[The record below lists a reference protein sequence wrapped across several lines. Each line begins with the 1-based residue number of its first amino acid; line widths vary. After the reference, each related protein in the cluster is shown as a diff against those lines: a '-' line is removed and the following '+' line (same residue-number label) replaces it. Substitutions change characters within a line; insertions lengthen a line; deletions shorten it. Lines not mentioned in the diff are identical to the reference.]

1 MGMLSSLLFF
11 NAGLWPSRAA
21 DRLEVEIDDVVLPV
35 KVSDLG
41 TWVRSEGKS
50 RSELNT
56 WLMLLD
62 EDSRAGLMR
71 LLEAPVLTRR
81 SLGQQILRSWAAG
94 PLLDALRELIRVE
107 GSRPVSSEEVLATLE
122 SLLHRQKSVST
133 LDLLEALPSERL
145 RLDLDA
151 LVLAAA
157 RWRRQM
163 ERHQRLT
170 SNLASSRSVSRPLDQ
185 QIQPRLDR
193 ATSRYPTSARPTS
206 ASSMNTLQLHAAH
219 RPEGLGVQRWMPPH
233 RPEASKGVWVLLMPG
248 LGGDPEHF
256 HWLARALAEEGW
268 PVAVLEHPG
277 SDAAAVQALLEG
289 RQPFLGAKALRQR
302 VQDMDVVIRS
312 QRSGAL
318 DIPGERVV
326 LIGHSL
332 GALTAL
338 LATGITPMDGLS
350 DRCSEALED
359 LPLTNL
365 SVLLQCELAAAGVLK
380 SPQPVPSVQAVVG
393 LNSFGSLIWPSSRAV
408 SISQPLLLMGGT
420 LDLITPPLSEQLELL
435 DALGSHPASRAVIV
449 EGASHFSPIRV
460 EGQPGAADAND
471 LFRLSE
477 ELVGV
482 QPLMVQ
488 QLMMGELLT
497 FLRQVEMSEPMGES
511 EHLQAGSIRWHRLNR
526 RDARGLVERSQ

>member
-1 MGMLSSLLFF
+1 MGLLSSLLFF
-11 NAGLWPSRAA
+11 NAGLWPCRAA

-41 TWVRSEGKS
+41 AWVRSEGES
-50 RSELNT
+50 RSELKT
-56 WLMLLD
+56 WLLLLD

-71 LLEAPVLTRR
+71 LLEAPVLTQR

-122 SLLHRQKSVST
+122 SLLRRRKSVST

-151 LVLAAA
+151 LVLAAS

-170 SNLASSRSVSRPLDQ
+170 SNLASSLSVRRPLDQ
-185 QIQPRLDR
+185 QMQLP
-193 ATSRYPTSARPTS
+193 SGSPTTAI
-206 ASSMNTLQLHAAH
+206 SMDTLQLPAAH
-219 RPEGLGVQRWMPPH
+219 RQGGLRVQLWMPPNS
-233 RPEASKGVWVLLMPG
+233 PEASKGVWVLLMPG

-256 HWLARALAEEGW
+256 HWLARALAEQGW

-302 VQDMDVVIRS
+302 LQDMDVVIRS

-318 DIPGERVV
+318 TIPGERVV

-338 LATGITPMDGLS
+338 LATGISPVDGLS
-350 DRCSEALED
+350 DRCSDALED

-380 SPQPVPSVQAVVG
+380 PPSPIPSVQAVVG
-393 LNSFGSLIWPSSRAV
+393 LNSFGSLIWPSTHAV
-408 SISQPLLLMGGT
+408 SIGQPLLLMGGT
-420 LDLITPPLSEQLELL
+420 LDLITPPLSEQLQLL

-449 EGASHFSPIRV
+449 EGASHFSPVRV
-460 EGQPGAADAND
+460 EGQPGAANAND
-471 LFRLSE
+471 LFKLSE

-482 QPLMVQ
+482 QPLVVQ
-488 QLMMGELLT
+488 QLMMGELIT
-497 FLRQVEMSEPMGES
+497 FLRQVEMAEPMGAS
-511 EHLQAGSIRWHRLNR
+511 EHLQTGSIRWHRLNR

>member
-1 MGMLSSLLFF
+1 MGLMSSLLFF

-21 DRLEVEIDDVVLPV
+21 DRLEVEIDGMVLPV
-35 KVSDLG
+35 RVHELG
-41 TWVRSEGKS
+41 AWVRSGGTS

-56 WLMLLD
+56 WLKLLD

-71 LLEAPVLTRR
+71 LLEAPVLTQR

-107 GSRPVSSEEVLATLE
+107 GSRPVSSDEVLATLE
-122 SLLHRQKSVST
+122 ALLLRQKSVST

-151 LVLAAA
+151 LVLAAS

-170 SNLASSRSVSRPLDQ
+170 SNLASLSPVARPLD
-185 QIQPRLDR
+185 R
-193 ATSRYPTSARPTS
+193 ANPSQAGG
-206 ASSMNTLQLHAAH
+206 SMGTLQLTAAH
-219 RPEGLGVQRWMPPH
+219 RPKGLRVQTWSPPN
-233 RPEASKGVWVLLMPG
+233 RSGSSTGVWVLLMPG

-256 HWLARALAEEGW
+256 HWLARALANAGW

-289 RQPFLGAKALRQR
+289 RQPFMGAEALRQR
-302 VQDMDVVIRS
+302 LQDMDVVIRA

-318 DIPGERVV
+318 AIPGEKVV

-338 LATGITPMDGLS
+338 LATGISPVDGLS
-350 DRCSEALED
+350 GRCSAALED

-380 SPQPVPSVQAVVG
+380 PPAPIPSVQAIVG
-393 LNSFGSLIWPSSRAV
+393 LNSFGSLIWPSSQLV
-408 SISQPLLLMGGT
+408 SVRQPLLLMGGT
-420 LDLITPPLSEQLELL
+420 LDLITPPLSEQLDLL

-460 EGQPGAADAND
+460 EGQPGAANAND
-471 LFRLSE
+471 LFKLSE

-482 QPLMVQ
+482 QPLLVQ
-488 QLMMGELLT
+488 QLMIRELIT
-497 FLRQVEMSEPMGES
+497 FLKEVDTSEPMGS
-511 EHLQAGSIRWHRLNR
+511 SQHLQAGSIRWHRLNR
-526 RDARGLVERSQ
+526 RDAKGLVQSSQ

>member
-1 MGMLSSLLFF
+1 MGLLSSLLLF
-11 NAGLWPSRAA
+11 NAGPWPSRAA

-41 TWVRSEGKS
+41 AWVRSEGTS

-94 PLLDALRELIRVE
+94 PLLDALRTLIRVE

-122 SLLHRQKSVST
+122 SLLRRQKSVST

-170 SNLASSRSVSRPLDQ
+170 SNLASSRSVSRSLDW
-185 QIQPRLDR
+185 QIQPLPRSAGSPR
-193 ATSRYPTSARPTS
+193 AGSDTPTS
-206 ASSMNTLQLHAAH
+206 ASSMDTLQLAAAH
-219 RPEGLGVQRWMPPH
+219 RPRGLRVQLWMPENS
-233 RPEASKGVWVLLMPG
+233 PEPPSDAWVLLMPG

-256 HWLARALAEEGW
+256 HWLARALAEQGW

-302 VQDMDVVIRS
+302 MQDMGAVIRS

-318 DIPGERVV
+318 AIPGERVV

-350 DRCSEALED
+350 DRCSDALED

-365 SVLLQCELAAAGVLK
+365 SVLLQCELAAAGVLMPP
-380 SPQPVPSVQAVVG
+380 SPIPSVQAVVG
-393 LNSFGSLIWPSSRAV
+393 LNSFGSLIWPSARAV
-408 SISQPLLLMGGT
+408 SIPQPLLLMGGT
-420 LDLITPPLSEQLELL
+420 LDLITPPLSEQLDLL

-460 EGQPGAADAND
+460 EGQPGAANAND
-471 LFRLSE
+471 LFKLGE

-482 QPLMVQ
+482 QPLLVQ
-488 QLMMGELLT
+488 QLMMRELIT
-497 FLRQVEMSEPMGES
+497 FLRQVELSEPMGAS
-511 EHLQAGSIRWHRLNR
+511 EHLQTGSIRWHRLNR
-526 RDARGLVERSQ
+526 RDARELVERSQ

>member
-1 MGMLSSLLFF
+1 MGLLSSLLVL
-11 NAGLWPSRAA
+11 NAGSWPSRAA
-21 DRLEVEIDDVVLPV
+21 ERLEVEIDAVVLPV
-35 KVSDLG
+35 KVSELG
-41 TWVRSEGKS
+41 AWVRSGGRS

-56 WLMLLD
+56 WLKLLD

-71 LLEAPVLTRR
+71 LLEAPVLTQR

-122 SLLHRQKSVST
+122 ELLGRQKSVST

-151 LVLAAA
+151 LVMAAS

-170 SNLASSRSVSRPLDQ
+170 SNLASSSSIKWPLDRETETASGSTMSTL
-185 QIQPRLDR
+185 RL
-193 ATSRYPTSARPTS
+193 P
-206 ASSMNTLQLHAAH
+206 AAH
-219 RPEGLGVQRWMPPH
+219 RPGGLRVQRLMPTQ
-233 RPEASKGVWVLLMPG
+233 RPESSDGVWVLLMPG

-256 HWLARALAEEGW
+256 HWLARALVEQGW

-289 RQPFLGAKALRQR
+289 RQPFRGAEALRQR
-302 VQDMDVVIRS
+302 VQDMNVVIRS

-318 DIPGERVV
+318 AIPGQRVV

-338 LATGITPMDGLS
+338 LATGISPADGLS
-350 DRCSEALED
+350 DRCSDALGD

-365 SVLLQCELAAAGVLK
+365 SLLLQCELAAAGVLK
-380 SPQPVPSVQAVVG
+380 PPPPISSVQAIVG
-393 LNSFGSLIWPSSRAV
+393 LNSFGSLIWPSSRA
-408 SISQPLLLMGGT
+408 ISMRQPLLLIGGT
-420 LDLITPPLSEQLELL
+420 LDLITPPLNEQLDLL

-460 EGQPGAADAND
+460 EGQPGAANAND
-471 LFRLSE
+471 LFKLSE

-482 QPLMVQ
+482 QPLLVQ
-488 QLMMGELLT
+488 QLMMTELIT
-497 FLRQVEMSEPMGES
+497 FLRQVERSEPMGAS
-511 EHLQAGSIRWHRLNR
+511 EHLQADSIRWHRLNR
-526 RDARGLVERSQ
+526 DDARGFVQQSQ